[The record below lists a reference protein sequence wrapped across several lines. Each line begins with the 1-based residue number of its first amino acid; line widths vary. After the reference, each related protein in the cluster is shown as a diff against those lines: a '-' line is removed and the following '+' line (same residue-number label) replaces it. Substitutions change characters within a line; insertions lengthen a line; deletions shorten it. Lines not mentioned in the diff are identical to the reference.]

1 MNSFTGFDQAEVKDT
16 ATNILQLM
24 KLRCKNKGDAL
35 HFENIDINDP
45 EDNKSAIIA
54 FILSEIVKSDK
65 RFSIVIWPT
74 GPALVKTSD
83 VDAIS
88 AEDRQLDDQWIIT
101 PDNIVEKLGK

>member
-16 ATNILQLM
+16 AANILQLM

-65 RFSIVIWPT
+65 RFSLVIWPT

-83 VDAIS
+83 VDAIN
-88 AEDRQLDDQWIIT
+88 AADRQLDDQWIIT
-101 PDNIVEKLGK
+101 PDNIVEKLGQ